1 MEIVYPAEAQRV
13 ILIIGDLEMEG
24 VLMSVFVPD
33 DRREDLDRN
42 DVTRREVTAAL
53 EAEAAKAT
61 GPE

>member
-1 MEIVYPAEAQRV
+1 MDIVYPAEAQRV
-13 ILIIGDLEMEG
+13 ILILDDLEMEG

-53 EAEAAKAT
+53 EAEAEKA
-61 GPE
+61 GWG

>member
-1 MEIVYPAEAQRV
+1 MDIVYPAEAQRV
-13 ILIIGDLEMEG
+13 TMIFDNEDMEG

-53 EAEAAKAT
+53 ETEVAKA
-61 GPE
+61 GAA